1 MKKAFWHKL
10 LILTLFLATLSVR
23 GTAQD
28 ISQIAKSD
36 PLIISGAVGT
46 RNSYYHSTGYSYT
59 SPFQSS
65 IWANLNISV
74 YGISMPF
81 SFYYTNNDLS
91 FSYPQFNFRISPT
104 YKNWRMFIGQG
115 SLGFSSYVMNTS
127 VKGFGLEYAG
137 DRLRFGMFYG
147 VMRSAVNDDP
157 EDFEAR
163 HPQYKRM
170 GWGFKVGYGSGNN
183 YLDLYFL
190 RAYDCPSSIDE
201 RWWSTVTPQS
211 NLVVGV
217 RGATRPLKWM
227 TLTVNAATSAFTT
240 DTRAPKVESGKVTRF
255 DNIFEAKYT
264 SSMRFAG
271 DASMAVSL
279 RGLNASLF
287 YRIIQPDYNT
297 LGSSYM
303 SNNFHSLGVN
313 LSTRLFRKLT
323 LGGTFS
329 AQADNL
335 SNEQLYTTRGY
346 VYSANAGTRLGKMS
360 LSLRYSGYLQDQ
372 GDGSAKVTDST
383 RVHRIM
389 HSISAS
395 VSRNWQTEQLS
406 HTLGLS
412 GSVSMNRDL
421 NRYATGKSDVTTVSG
436 GVNYCLLVEPWHTD
450 FSATLNHQESRGY
463 QRRYTSDILALT
475 ASRSFFEN
483 NPLTLSATLSTC
495 YNKMRKMRENMSLG
509 GDMQATYSLKKVHN
523 FSLTAGISRS
533 NDVNIS
539 SNEDMYNVTEFNV
552 GMSYTYT
559 FTLLEIKRSAEKK
572 EKSQES
578 GKTIKKEK

>member
-1 MKKAFWHKL
+1 
-10 LILTLFLATLSVR
+10 
-23 GTAQD
+23 
-28 ISQIAKSD
+28 
-36 PLIISGAVGT
+36 
-46 RNSYYHSTGYSYT
+46 
-59 SPFQSS
+59 
-65 IWANLNISV
+65 
-74 YGISMPF
+74 
-81 SFYYTNNDLS
+81 
-91 FSYPQFNFRISPT
+91 
-104 YKNWRMFIGQG
+104 
-115 SLGFSSYVMNTS
+115 
-127 VKGFGLEYAG
+127 
-137 DRLRFGMFYG
+137 
-147 VMRSAVNDDP
+147 
-157 EDFEAR
+157 
-163 HPQYKRM
+163 
-170 GWGFKVGYGSGNN
+170 
-183 YLDLYFL
+183 
-190 RAYDCPSSIDE
+190 
-201 RWWSTVTPQS
+201 
-211 NLVVGV
+211 
-217 RGATRPLKWM
+217 M

-313 LSTRLFRKLT
+313 
-323 LGGTFS
+323 
-329 AQADNL
+329 NL

-389 HSISAS
+389 HSISGS